1 MIARPWET
9 SNTAGEP
16 SMSNPSSTVRTR
28 PPLGCAAV
36 MMQVLRGEL
45 REREL
50 PFTHQREAIA
60 QVLFESVRHLSAD
73 DVAAALR
80 QRGEHAGKATVY
92 RTLALL
98 VELGLATEHDFD
110 EGFKRYET
118 QVGAAQHDHLICTEC
133 GRVSTFHHPELDRI
147 LAEMAFEKGF
157 EAITRQVKV
166 FGTCSESAACRDVQR
181 TYREDEPTS

>member
-1 MIARPWET
+1 
-9 SNTAGEP
+9 
-16 SMSNPSSTVRTR
+16 MSNPTTTVSMR

-60 QVLFESVRHLSAD
+60 QVLFESTRHLSAD

-98 VELGLATEHDFD
+98 VELGLAAEHDFD

-147 LAEMAFEKGF
+147 LAEVAAEKGF
-157 EAITRQVKV
+157 ETITRQVKV
-166 FGTCSESAACRDVQR
+166 FGTCSESATCREAQR
-181 TYREDEPTS
+181 TYRETGPIS

>member
-1 MIARPWET
+1 
-9 SNTAGEP
+9 
-16 SMSNPSSTVRTR
+16 MSNPSTTVATR

-60 QVLFESVRHLSAD
+60 QVLFESTRHLSAD
-73 DVAAALR
+73 DVAASLR
-80 QRGEHAGKATVY
+80 KRGENAGKATVY

-133 GRVSTFHHPELDRI
+133 GRVSTFRHSELDRV
-147 LAEMAFEKGF
+147 LADVAEDNGF
-157 EAITRQVKV
+157 AAITRQVKI
-166 FGTCSESAACRDVQR
+166 FGVCSETASCRDMQGA
-181 TYREDEPTS
+181 YRQTESTS